1 MPRRALFMNPPLVLG
16 ADFIDYPW
24 FANYGVLACAALTA
38 RAGWTVEVA
47 DAFALPA
54 SGKTAL
60 RHGDVLLGVPHRD
73 YLDSLPQG
81 SFDLVVIGTS
91 PFLKVWSLEGP
102 AAALIDEVAR
112 RHPAATVVLADC
124 HPGGMH
130 YVDYD
135 GDAVLSRHPQVDLV
149 VKYAGEKTFSN
160 PDGLTGLKGGR
171 LVIED
176 PDVLL
181 GGFVPPFPLVDAQ
194 DQAAFGAFLWR
205 VFEDGRWNNA
215 FAVDSTTRPFMTST
229 GCPHRCTFC
238 SSNPGWNGKGR
249 KPCRS
254 LPVEVVEQWAY
265 LTSRLTGAHRLFIL
279 DEMANVRPDFD
290 AMLRSLNNL
299 GLQYEFPNGLRADRL
314 DAGSVELMKDR
325 VGLLCVSA
333 ETGTQADLDGPVGKR
348 QDLAHVERVAREA
361 MEVGI
366 PTMVHFIVGFP
377 WETSAHVQGTL
388 ELAFKLYEKYGAQP
402 AVQYATPLPGTRLH
416 QTVAEAG
423 LLAPDDLKPGD
434 GALFQHR
441 PAFRPAGLPE
451 GYLETAMDT
460 LHQKMRGVGARKV
473 IINITYECINK
484 CAFCAVSNRV
494 RKDIPW
500 PRLKELIREHRD
512 QGMDQ
517 IDLDGGE
524 PTLHENLVDAVRF
537 ARDIGYVQ
545 VNVTTNGR
553 RLQDPAVAGDLLE
566 SGVTSLLISLH
577 GQNAR
582 VHDSVTRVPG
592 SFKETLAGLR
602 NVVNLRPDGVD
613 FGVNTTLSRHNV
625 DHVEAVADLLW
636 EEGIRKVNF
645 QLLTPF
651 GAAGGHVVPPTEAA
665 AGAVMRV
672 IDRYGDRMN
681 IQVINAQFCFFPGYE
696 SYLAGD
702 VQKLGRS
709 MVFVTEEEVNL
720 FQYLGERR
728 HKTETCS
735 DCPWALICEGFHVFG
750 EGESDV
756 EP

>member
-16 ADFIDYPW
+16 SDFIDYPW
-24 FANYGVLACAALTA
+24 FANYGVLASAALTA
-38 RAGWTVEVA
+38 RAGWSVELA
-47 DAFALPA
+47 DAFAMPG
-54 SGKTAL
+54 SGKTASGN
-60 RHGDVLLGVPHRD
+60 HDVVLGVPHDD
-73 YLDSLPQG
+73 YLASLPEG
-81 SFDLVVIGTS
+81 PFDLVVLGTS
-91 PFLKVWSLEGP
+91 PFLKIWSKGGP
-102 AAALIDEVAR
+102 ADDLIGSLGR
-112 RHPAATVVLADC
+112 RYPDAVVVLADC

-135 GDAVLSRHPQVDLV
+135 GEKVLSHHPTVDAV
-149 VKYAGEKTFSN
+149 VKYAGERTFSD
-160 PDGLTGLKGGR
+160 PDELALLKGR
-171 LVIED
+171 RQVIED

-181 GGFVPPFPLVDAQ
+181 GGFVPPFPLVEAQ
-194 DQAAFGAFLWR
+194 DQTAFGAFLWR

-215 FAVDSTTRPFMTST
+215 FAVDSATRPFMTST

-238 SSNPGWNGKGR
+238 SSNPGWRGKGV

-265 LTSRLTGAHRLFIL
+265 LATRLSGARRLFIL
-279 DEMANVRPDFD
+279 DEMANVRKDFED
-290 AMLRSLNNL
+290 MLRSLNGL
-299 GLQYEFPNGLRADRL
+299 GLQYEFPNGLRADQLGTGAL
-314 DAGSVELMKDR
+314 DLMKDR

-333 ETGTQADLDGPVGKR
+333 ETANQSDLDGPVGKR

-361 MEVGI
+361 QAAGI
-366 PTMVHFIVGFP
+366 DTLVHFIVGFP
-377 WETSAHVQGTL
+377 WETPAHVQATL
-388 ELAFKLYEKYGAQP
+388 ELAWKLYEKYGARP

-416 QTVAEAG
+416 EACREAG
-423 LLAPDDLKPGD
+423 LLEARDLEPGD

-441 PAFRPAGLPE
+441 PAFQPPGLPE
-451 GYLETAMDT
+451 GYLETAMGT
-460 LHQKMRGVGARKV
+460 LQQKMGAAGARKV

-512 QGMDQ
+512 QGLDQ

-524 PTLHENLVDAVRF
+524 PTLHESLVDAVRF
-537 ARDIGYVQ
+537 AREIGYVQ

-553 RLQDPAVAGDLLE
+553 RLQDKAVARELLE

-582 VHDSVTRVPG
+582 IHDSVTRVPG
-592 SFKETLAGLR
+592 SFEETLAGIR
-602 NVVNLRPDGVD
+602 NVMSLKPEGLD

-625 DHVEAVADLLW
+625 DHMEAVADLLW

-651 GAAGGHVVPPTEAA
+651 GAAGGHVVPPTERAA
-665 AGAVMRV
+665 AAVMKV
-672 IDRYGDRMN
+672 IDRYGDRMS

-728 HKTETCS
+728 SKTEVCA
-735 DCPWALICEGFHVFG
+735 DCPWSLICEGFHVFG